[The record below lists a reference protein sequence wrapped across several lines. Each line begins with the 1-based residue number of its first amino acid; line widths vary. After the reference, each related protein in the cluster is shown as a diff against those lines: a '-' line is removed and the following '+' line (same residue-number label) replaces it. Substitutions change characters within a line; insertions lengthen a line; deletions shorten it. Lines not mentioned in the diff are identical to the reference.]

1 MLQIVDVCDP
11 AQVNASI
18 DGSGGGGGGY
28 KASASEVSSAV
39 EDFTSGRTVERKGTG
54 SR

>member
-1 MLQIVDVCDP
+1 VDVRDP
-11 AQVNASI
+11 AWVNASV
-18 DGSGGGGGGY
+18 DGGGGSGGGY

-39 EDFTSGRTVERKGTG
+39 EDFTLGRTVERKGTG

>member
-1 MLQIVDVCDP
+1 MSQIADVRDP
-11 AQVNASI
+11 ARVNASV

-28 KASASEVSSAV
+28 KASMSEVLSAA

-54 SR
+54 S